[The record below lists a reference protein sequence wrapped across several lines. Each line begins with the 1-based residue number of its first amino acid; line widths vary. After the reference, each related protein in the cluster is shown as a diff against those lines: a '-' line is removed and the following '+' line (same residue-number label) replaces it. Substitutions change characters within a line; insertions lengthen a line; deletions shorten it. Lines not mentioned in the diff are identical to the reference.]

1 MSAENPSEERPS
13 GNGKWIVVAAVA
25 AFVVAAAGWSAVQ
38 LSKEAPR
45 PAMAAP
51 ERLFDVTAA
60 ARPGPAPQV
69 LGTTQDGKPFT
80 LADVKGQVVFVNFW
94 ATWCPPCRDEMPS
107 MLKLGA
113 ELAARYPGKF
123 RMVAVSVDDGWPEVV
138 SFFGGKLPEGVTWL
152 RDADQSVTRAYYCEA
167 RGSCPESF
175 KFPETYLVDST
186 GRLVSY
192 VIGPRDWNEP
202 AARAFL
208 ERLIP

>member
-1 MSAENPSEERPS
+1 MSAEKPSEGTPS

-25 AFVVAAAGWSAVQ
+25 TFVVVAAGWSAMQ

-45 PAMAAP
+45 QAMPAA
-51 ERLFDVTAA
+51 EKLFDVTAA
-60 ARPGPAPQV
+60 ARPAPAPQM

-80 LADVKGQVVFVNFW
+80 LADAKGQVVFVNFW

-175 KFPETYLVDST
+175 KFPETYLVDSS

-192 VIGPRDWNEP
+192 VIGPRDWGEP

-208 ERLIP
+208 EKLIR